1 MKKTLLD
8 TDILSYF
15 LSEQDIV
22 VNNAETYLEH
32 HEHLTI
38 STITYYEIIRGLK
51 YKAATKQLRKF
62 KAFSATCETL
72 SINFP
77 SLEISSEI
85 YADLRTKGI
94 TIGDHDLLIA
104 GIAIANDLVLATNNK
119 KHFQEISNLKVANWT
134 VR

>member
-15 LSEQDIV
+15 LSEQENV
-22 VNNAETYLEH
+22 VKNAETYLEH
-32 HEHLTI
+32 HESLTI
-38 STITYYEIIRGLK
+38 SSITYYEIIKGLK
-51 YKAATKQLRKF
+51 YKAATIQLRKF
-62 KAFSATCETL
+62 KAFSATCEIL

-77 SLEISSEI
+77 SLEVSSEI

-104 GIAIANDLVLATNNK
+104 GIAVSNDLVLTTNNEK
-119 KHFQEISNLKVANWT
+119 YFQSVSKLKVVNWT